1 MIAVGGL
8 EDDDNKVE
16 DLEEDDD
23 DVEDPKDA
31 SGNVK
36 GLEDYHD
43 KVEALMMT
51 GRRMRSCTSRYSSTS
66 DSPSFIQFQP

>member
-31 SGNVK
+31 GGNDE
-36 GLEDYHD
+36 GLEDFGELLGINPRVMGIYYLD
-43 KVEALMMT
+43 L
-51 GRRMRSCTSRYSSTS
+51 
-66 DSPSFIQFQP
+66 